1 MFVVTHYTPDALPSK
16 TSRYNSPLVSLF
28 RCLLVSLPYA
38 NPDIKIPVGGIPSL
52 LQKVRL
58 LPQTDL
64 FRGLPAFMQAG
75 RLSFGVP

>member
-1 MFVVTHYTPDALPSK
+1 MQTLTFKFRLEASRPSCK
-16 TSRYNSPLVSLF
+16 
-28 RCLLVSLPYA
+28 
-38 NPDIKIPVGGIPSL
+38 
-52 LQKVRL
+52 KVRL